1 MKPESTDVRQTSIGF
16 VALWTAVGFL
26 AVGSV
31 TLSGPVLLIGLII
44 AGSWLAGRHLA
55 TKQLDDLTV
64 RRALPARTW
73 TNRRFAVEASIKNEG
88 KPAHD
93 FVIHDPIA
101 VGKCEPIPELAKG
114 TEKTITYAARCSRRG
129 RVRIESWSIQSDWP
143 LGWFESRRS
152 GRFEN
157 EKGNSMLVL
166 PDPWLP
172 PRLRDHLEGVLL
184 SASPW
189 TGIPDPV
196 SEFRFLREFRGGD
209 PMRKIHW
216 PASLKSGDL
225 LVRETDP
232 PRPVPTRYGILLH
245 SFCPSGEL
253 VTPESF
259 ETILR
264 ITAGL
269 LYRFRDAG
277 IEIVFQTLPREA
289 SRLRHREDF
298 DRKLDQLAILT
309 REPFSHVQAF
319 QDSLDAFESCDE
331 IFVIGDASR
340 ELWET
345 EIAPLFR
352 VAHCIDAMSVTF
364 GKRGSAT
371 PAMPRLITKTASTS
385 RERIA
390 S

>member
-16 VALWTAVGFL
+16 VALWIAIGFL
-26 AVGSV
+26 AVGAV
-31 TLSGPVLLIGLII
+31 TLSGPVFLIGLII
-44 AGSWLAGRHLA
+44 AGAWLAGRHLA
-55 TKQLDDLTV
+55 SKQLDGLTIQ
-64 RRALPARTW
+64 RTLPARTW

-88 KPAHD
+88 NSAYN

-101 VGKCEPIPELAKG
+101 VGKSEPISELVSGK
-114 TEKTITYAARCSRRG
+114 EKTTTYAARCSRRG
-129 RVRIESWSIQSDWP
+129 RVRIENWSIQSDWP

-152 GRFEN
+152 GEFKN
-157 EKGNSMLVL
+157 ESGNSILVL

-184 SASPW
+184 STSPW

-232 PRPVPTRYGILLH
+232 PRPLPTRYGILLH

-277 IEIVFQTLPREA
+277 IKIVFQSLPREETK
-289 SRLRHREDF
+289 LRHREDF
-298 DRKLDQLAILT
+298 DRELDQLALLT
-309 REPFSHVQAF
+309 RMPFSHARVF
-319 QDSLDAFESCDE
+319 QDTLDAFESCDE
-331 IFVIGDASR
+331 IFVVGDASR
-340 ELWET
+340 ELWESEVT
-345 EIAPLFR
+345 PLFR
-352 VAHCIDAMSVTF
+352 VAHCIDAKSVTF
-364 GKRGSAT
+364 GRRATAT
-371 PAMPRLITKTASTS
+371 PAMPRLIKNSSSTP
-385 RERIA
+385 RKRIA